1 MTLKPSDF
9 LFDFEFDKLN
19 DKIWLGINYLT
30 NLKEAKDIF
39 VDDTAFNAFV
49 YIGKSVAYGD
59 EVLDR
64 ENFCKNNFPSFLG
77 KLLMYLYNVYKEI
90 EFKDDI
96 NQMFYAEKSTDLN
109 DNRVYALGFSL
120 YILNINAMNYVNF
133 STQFSSSEG
142 LDAHFA
148 FISDEDFTA
157 KHIDTMIWMWQRKI
171 SLIEYF
177 VMNISSLSKLCDET
191 KIKWVKFNSVDAL
204 LNIKKKKTSCEL
216 DACIAITNI
225 VDDKQIE
232 NIIELNSVIDLLIKQ
247 ITQASDEFESGDLNR
262 QTRQISENN
271 IAKSCQVHCII
282 QVNFVN
288 IHTRVRII
296 PIFFYLIFV

>member
-1 MTLKPSDF
+1 MSLQPSDF
-9 LFDFEFDKLN
+9 LFDFNEFDKLN
-19 DKIWLGINYLT
+19 EKILLGISYLT

-39 VDDTAFNAFV
+39 VDDTAFSAFV
-49 YIGKSVAYGD
+49 YIHKGVSYGD
-59 EVLDR
+59 NELDR
-64 ENFCKNNFPSFLG
+64 ENFCKNDFPSFLA
-77 KLLMYLYNVYKEI
+77 KLLMYLYNIYKEI
-90 EFKDDI
+90 EFEDDI
-96 NQMFYAEKSTDLN
+96 IEVFYAKKSANLNEK
-109 DNRVYALGFSL
+109 RVYALNSCL
-120 YILNINAMNYVNF
+120 YIVNINAMRNVDF
-133 STQFSSSEG
+133 STQYLSSEG

-148 FISDEDFTA
+148 FISDEDFTTM
-157 KHIDTMIWMWQRKI
+157 HINTMIDNF

-177 VMNISSLSKLCDET
+177 VLNICSLSKLCDET
-191 KIKWVKFNSVDAL
+191 KTKWVNLNSVDAL